1 MTINLLGLRSARLW
15 FRNRLRFAVGLPKEW
30 IDFREKSDGSIME
43 EPVMSRLARLPP
55 VSFGWYYVT
64 LRSVTSR
71 RIVTNRDELDAARKQ
86 LRITLR
92 EKGAQL
98 HAGYIAE
105 HEAHLVL
112 RVGEGSLSAI
122 TGSFQ
127 HEYARLFNRTHDEHG
142 PLFRLH
148 HRVILFQHQRWL
160 VPLTHFIHWIRRLEA
175 PDDYQNGLWWS
186 TDAVYR
192 GSKKQDWVT
201 TNVVLRMLTRGAYNR
216 EIQEEAY
223 RQLFDRAPAPH
234 HARLFRHGSAKD
246 PRFLGDAEFIAD
258 VWRRIGWHS
267 PDQTRPARDHEG
279 DIQDVVTQVIEQF
292 NALCD
297 QRLPQKQAAAWRRVV
312 TPGNL
317 RSRSRKRP
325 LPMVRA
331 LSASYLIKHQVATPT
346 RAARFFNCGP
356 KSLSAQ
362 RRRFYESF
370 FRECFG
376 AKPEVLFCPTS
387 ETETGER
394 EVKTAMLARDGASG
408 SEFGD
413 FVGRDERRGVG
424 CRKL

>member
-1 MTINLLGLRSARLW
+1 MTINLLGTAVGATMAWNRLRSA
-15 FRNRLRFAVGLPKEW
+15 VGSPKEW
-30 IDFREKSDGSIME
+30 IDFREESDGSIME
-43 EPVMSRLARLPP
+43 EPEMPRLARLPP
-55 VSFGWYYVT
+55 ISFGWYYVT
-64 LRSVTSR
+64 LRSVTNR
-71 RIVTNRDELDAARKQ
+71 RIVTSHAEIKAVRKQ
-86 LRITLR
+86 LRTTLR

-112 RVGEGSLSAI
+112 RVGGGSLSAI
-122 TGSFQ
+122 TGRFQ

-148 HRVILFQHQRWL
+148 CRVILFQHQQWL

-192 GSKKQDWVT
+192 GSKKEDWIT
-201 TNVVLRMLTRGAYNR
+201 TNVVLRMLTRGAYSR

-223 RQLFDRAPAPH
+223 RKLFDQAPAPN

-246 PRFLGDAEFIAD
+246 PRFLGDTEFIAD
-258 VWRRIGWHS
+258 MWRKTGRRS
-267 PDQTRPARDHEG
+267 PDQTRPARDYEG
-279 DIQDVVTQVIEQF
+279 DIQDVVMQVIEQF

-297 QRLPQKQAAAWRRVV
+297 QRLSQEQAVAWRRVV
-312 TPGNL
+312 TPENL

-331 LSASYLIKHQVATPT
+331 LSASYLIKHRIATPT

-356 KSLSAQ
+356 KPVSAQ
-362 RRRFYESF
+362 RRRFYEAL

-376 AKPEVLFCPTS
+376 AKPEILFCPIR
-387 ETETGER
+387 ETETGGEI
-394 EVKTAMLARDGASG
+394 L
-408 SEFGD
+408 
-413 FVGRDERRGVG
+413 
-424 CRKL
+424 

>member
-1 MTINLLGLRSARLW
+1 M
-15 FRNRLRFAVGLPKEW
+15 P
-30 IDFREKSDGSIME
+30 
-43 EPVMSRLARLPP
+43 RLARLPP
-55 VSFGWYYVT
+55 VPFGWYYVT

-71 RIVTNRDELDAARKQ
+71 RIVTDQAELSAVRKQ
-86 LRITLR
+86 LRTTLR

-122 TGSFQ
+122 TGAFQ

-148 HRVILFQHQRWL
+148 YRVILFQHQRWL

-175 PDDYQNGLWWS
+175 PENHQNGLWWN

-201 TNVVLRMLTRGAYNR
+201 TNVVLRMLTRGAYSR

-223 RQLFDRAPAPH
+223 RKLFDQPPAPN

-258 VWRRIGWHS
+258 VWRKAGRHM
-267 PDQTRPARDHEG
+267 PDQTRPARDYEG
-279 DIQDVVTQVIEQF
+279 DIQDVVMQVIEQF

-297 QRLPQKQAAAWRRVV
+297 QRLSQEQAAAWRRAA
-312 TPGNL
+312 TPENL

-331 LSASYLIKHQVATPT
+331 LSASYLIKHRIATPT
-346 RAARFFNCGP
+346 QAARFFNCGP
-356 KSLSAQ
+356 KPLSAQ
-362 RRRFYESF
+362 RRRFYESL

-376 AKPEVLFCPTS
+376 AKAEILFCPPS
-387 ETETGER
+387 ETQTG
-394 EVKTAMLARDGASG
+394 K
-408 SEFGD
+408 
-413 FVGRDERRGVG
+413 
-424 CRKL
+424 